1 MTLSVGILIFQGF
14 EVLDVFGPVEL
25 LATYP
30 EHFEITMVGEQR
42 GAIRSAQG
50 PSCIA
55 EEAIGDGRPYDM
67 ILVPGGQG
75 TRTQVG
81 NPAVMRWLQ
90 TQAVQ
95 AQWVTSVCTGSAL
108 LAKAGILNGRKAT
121 SNKMSFKWVASQGPE
136 VNWDYGARWVED
148 GNILTSSGVS
158 AGMDMTLGLI
168 ANLHGKKA
176 AEDAALWAEY
186 SWHRDAATDPF
197 AGAWENLHP
206 A

>member
-1 MTLSVGILIFQGF
+1 MTLSVGILIFPEF

-25 LATYP
+25 LGMYP
-30 EHFEITMVGEQR
+30 EHFEITMVGPDR
-42 GAIRSAQG
+42 GAIPSAQG
-50 PSCIA
+50 PSCLA
-55 EEAIGDGRPYDM
+55 EDAMGDTRPYDM
-67 ILVPGGQG
+67 ILVPGGRG
-75 TRTQVG
+75 TRREVD
-81 NPAVMRWLQ
+81 NPAVMKWLQ
-90 TQAVQ
+90 QQAAR

-108 LAKAGILNGRKAT
+108 LARAGILDGRRAT
-121 SNKMSFKWVASQGPE
+121 SNKMSFAWVASQGPK
-136 VNWDYGARWVED
+136 VDWDYSARWVED

-168 ANLHGKKA
+168 AHLHGQKA

-186 SWHRDAATDPF
+186 AWHRDAATDPF